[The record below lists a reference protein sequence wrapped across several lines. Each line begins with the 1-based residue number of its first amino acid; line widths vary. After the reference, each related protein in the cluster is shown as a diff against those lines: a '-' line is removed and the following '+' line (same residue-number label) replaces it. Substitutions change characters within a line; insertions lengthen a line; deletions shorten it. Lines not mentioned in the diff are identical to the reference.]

1 VRRSL
6 PLNDIPISEN
16 KMPIERETIVT
27 DSGRSGVGSGV
38 IIGIAVGVLVVLLIG
53 GITVYRGGF
62 SFGGHPV
69 TIDVPKVTVSK

>member
-1 VRRSL
+1 MRRSL
-6 PLNDIPISEN
+6 LTNDFPTNEN
-16 KMPIERETIVT
+16 EMPIERETIVT
-27 DSGRSGVGSGV
+27 DSGRSGLGSGV
-38 IIGIAVGVLVVLLIG
+38 IIGIAVVVLVVLLVG